1 MSEDR
6 PQDPSSPWSTP
17 AAPPPPPPPPVQPSY
32 GQQPPPGYG
41 QQQYGPPVTTG
52 YGAPGPSTS
61 GRATAVLICGI
72 SSLLLLLAGVG
83 FIPAVVALVLA
94 GGAKREILESNG
106 RLTGLDFVKAGRICS
121 WITVALTVLAVVFI
135 VVAVIL
141 FTNTDSMYAGAPA

>member
-6 PQDPSSPWSTP
+6 PQDPSPWSTP
-17 AAPPPPPPPPVQPSY
+17 AVPPAPPPPPPPPQQSY
-32 GQQPPPGYG
+32 G
-41 QQQYGPPVTTG
+41 QQYGPPAPTG

-94 GGAKREILESNG
+94 GGAKREIAASNG
-106 RLTGLDFVKAGRICS
+106 SLTGLEFVKTGRICS
-121 WITVALTVLAVVFI
+121 WITIALTVIAVVLAVVALLLI
-135 VVAVIL
+135 VNSDTM
-141 FTNTDSMYAGAPA
+141 FAGAGA

>member
-17 AAPPPPPPPPVQPSY
+17 AVPPPPPPPVQQSY

-41 QQQYGPPVTTG
+41 QQQYGPPAPTG
-52 YGAPGPSTS
+52 YGAPGPTTS

-106 RLTGLDFVKAGRICS
+106 RLTGLDFVKTGLICS
-121 WITVALTVLAVVFI
+121 WITIALSVLAVI
-135 VVAVIL
+135 VVVIFVVL
-141 FTNTDSMYAGAPA
+141 LASGSGSMYAGAPA

>member
-17 AAPPPPPPPPVQPSY
+17 AVPPPPPPPVQQSY

-41 QQQYGPPVTTG
+41 QQQYGPPAPTG
-52 YGAPGPSTS
+52 YGAPGPTTS

-121 WITVALTVLAVVFI
+121 WITIALSVLAVI
-135 VVAVIL
+135 VVVIFVVL
-141 FTNTDSMYAGAPA
+141 LASGSGSMYAGAPA